1 MLCVVINNIFTL
13 SHLCCVFAFRTVRAG
28 NHIINFDNYAHTI
41 AAHTPS
47 TNKGAF
53 NGNYWCGVA
62 LRSFKG
68 TRDFPDLSL
77 CYDDENKLIP
87 AMPPSLYNTFLWDQ
101 LLDHMKTCDA
111 RGSRYLQGAD
121 VTKLKVTTCPP
132 KPLLEDL
139 DDMDI
144 SEDAAV
150 LLNQLLTSGS
160 LDGLQDVFP
169 ADILDHSVGSNKGLL
184 KVVRNFACDEGIH
197 DESATRYSIY
207 LTDVNIYHRI
217 NKVCWCSQ

>member
-1 MLCVVINNIFTL
+1 LLT
-13 SHLCCVFAFRTVRAG
+13 FRTVRAG

-62 LRSFKG
+62 LRTFNGS
-68 TRDFPDLSL
+68 REFPDLSL
-77 CYDDENKLIP
+77 CYDDEDNIIP
-87 AMPPSLYNTFLWDQ
+87 AMPPSLFDNGLWNQ
-101 LLDHMKTCDA
+101 LVDAMKLCDA
-111 RGSRYLQGAD
+111 GGSRYLRRAD

-139 DDMDI
+139 DEMHI
-144 SEDAAV
+144 EEDASV
-150 LLNQLLTSGS
+150 RLHEILNGGS
-160 LDGLQDVFP
+160 LDGLKEVYP
-169 ADILDHSVGSNKGLL
+169 ADILEHSVGSNKGLMNI
-184 KVVRNFACDEGIH
+184 VRGLACDEGIH

-217 NKVCWCSQ
+217 NKVRCCSEHIY